1 MELWSLL
8 GLVFGMTVFLKYLP
22 EDHNKISWIPT
33 CIILILSGPVI
44 WVFMVL
50 LFLCIVANKGF
61 KLLDKF
67 GINDFIKSI
76 FTK

>member
-1 MELWSLL
+1 MELWS
-8 GLVFGMTVFLKYLP
+8 VFGLIFGMIVLLKYLP
-22 EDHNKISWIPT
+22 EDYNKINWIPT
-33 CIILILSGPVI
+33 CIILILSGPVAWI
-44 WVFMVL
+44 FMVL
-50 LFLCIVANKGF
+50 LFLCIITNKGF